1 MPPGK
6 NDYICKN
13 LQVFESIT
21 KVNLLQVVDI
31 GFIVSLSFTVQ
42 PATCFYQSRRAAFPH
57 YKFAPRLR
65 LFSVGKS
72 RGRRG
77 FSVERS
83 GAKRARRGAAR
94 LMSLAHDMIGSEARE
109 AALIGVKKINA
120 YRTQK
125 LQTAMS
131 LHNST
136 TGTDCMCICIQ
147 L

>member
-1 MPPGK
+1 MTL
-6 NDYICKN
+6 C
-13 LQVFESIT
+13 
-21 KVNLLQVVDI
+21 
-31 GFIVSLSFTVQ
+31 TVQ
-42 PATCFYQSRRAAFPH
+42 PATCFYQSRRAASPH

-65 LFSVGKS
+65 HFSVGKS

-77 FSVERS
+77 FSAERS

-94 LMSLAHDMIGSEARE
+94 LMSLAHDVIGSGARK

-136 TGTDCMCICIQ
+136 TGTDCMCICVQ
-147 L
+147 V